1 MNLHTLA
8 RRGRLSLIAACAFAA
23 LGARAETITYT
34 FSAIASGTLRTFA
47 GTTTSFTDRALSV
60 TLPTDTGNIDTTRF
74 GLGVPATHNLV
85 RGFLSIDGVG
95 SSPFNDLLY
104 VFNNQDGASIGF
116 GDLTHNDLFT
126 ILNTTAGLGAY
137 GLVTAL
143 GPIGGSTATDTWR
156 QFNSVIF
163 DFGAITLTRD
173 LQSVSFQAA
182 LAAVPEPQTWGL
194 MLAGLGFVGALAR
207 RRARG

>member
-8 RRGRLSLIAACAFAA
+8 RCGRLSLIAACALTAV
-23 LGARAETITYT
+23 GARAETITYT
-34 FSAIASGTLRTFA
+34 FSAVASGTLRTFA
-47 GTTTSFTDRALSV
+47 GTTTSFTDRALVV
-60 TLPTDTGNIDTTRF
+60 TIPTDTNNIDTTRF

-85 RGFLSIDGVG
+85 RGFVSIDGVG

-104 VFNNQDGASIGF
+104 VFDNQGGASIGF

-126 ILNTTAGLGAY
+126 IVNTTAGLGAY

-143 GPIGGSTATDTWR
+143 GPIGGRTGTEVWR

-173 LQSVSFQAA
+173 LQNVSFQAA

-207 RRARG
+207 RRARA